1 MNARDERRIA
11 AATPLYLNLV
21 GGKRVPAADDRT
33 IDVVCPSDGTL
44 FAAIARSGAADV
56 DAAVKAA
63 RAAFE
68 GAWGR
73 LTATERGRLLMKL
86 ADAVA
91 ARVDELGALESQDTG
106 KPIGQGRADMVATA
120 RYFEFYGSAADKVH
134 GETIPFLNGY
144 TVAVVRDPHGVT
156 GHIVPWNYPAQ
167 IFGRSVGAS
176 LACGNAC
183 VVKPAED
190 AGLSLIRIAELALEV
205 GFPEGVLNVVSG
217 LGEEAGAALA
227 SHPGID
233 FISFTGSPEVGTLIQ
248 AAAARNHIGCTLELG
263 GKSPQLVFADAD
275 LGEAAPVL
283 VKAIVQNGG
292 QTCSAGSRLLVERP
306 AYDDV
311 VGAVAERFAKV
322 TAGPHDRDLDMGAM
336 VNADQKRRV
345 EGFAARAR
353 EAGVPM
359 IAEGR
364 VVADAPKGGYY
375 VKPTLFGPVPRGND
389 LACEEVFGPVLSVIP
404 FEDEADAIRLANG
417 TPYGLVAGVWTG
429 DARRS
434 MRVAR
439 AMRCGQV
446 FVNAY
451 GAGGGIELPFGGVK
465 KSGHGREK
473 GFEALY
479 EFSAS
484 KTIVVNHG

>member
-1 MNARDERRIA
+1 MNAPDRRTA
-11 AATPLYLNLV
+11 PSRTLHLNLV
-21 GGKRVPAADDRT
+21 GGRRLPAEGDRT
-33 IDVVCPSDGTL
+33 IDVVCPSDGL
-44 FAAIARSGAADV
+44 VFASIVRSSAADV
-56 DAAVKAA
+56 DHAVRTA

-73 LTATERGRLLMKL
+73 FTATERGRLLMKL
-86 ADAVA
+86 GDAIA
-91 ARVDELGALESQDTG
+91 ARVDELGALESRDTG
-106 KPIGQGRADMVATA
+106 KPLSQGRADMVATA

-156 GHIVPWNYPAQ
+156 GHIVPWNYPGQ

-183 VVKPAED
+183 VAKPAED

-205 GFPEGVLNVVSG
+205 GFPEGALNVVSG

-227 SHPGID
+227 GHPGID
-233 FISFTGSPEVGTLIQ
+233 FVSFTGSPEVGALVQ
-248 AAAARNHIGCTLELG
+248 AAAGRNHIGCTLELG
-263 GKSPQLVFADAD
+263 GKSPQIVFADAD
-275 LGEAAPVL
+275 LSAAAPVL
-283 VKAIVQNGG
+283 VRAIVQNGG
-292 QTCSAGSRLLVERP
+292 QTCSAGSRVLVERR
-306 AYDDV
+306 AYDEV
-311 VGAVAERFAKV
+311 VEALAERFSGV
-322 TAGPHDRDLDMGAM
+322 RAGHHEMDLDLGAM
-336 VNADQKRRV
+336 INAGQQRRV
-345 EGFAARAR
+345 EGFVAKAR
-353 EAGVPM
+353 EGGVPVL
-359 IAEGR
+359 AEGAI
-364 VVADAPKGGYY
+364 ADGVPAGGYY
-375 VKPTLFGPVPRGND
+375 VKPVLFGPVPRAND

-404 FEDEADAIRLANG
+404 FEDEADAVRLANG
-417 TPYGLVAGVWTG
+417 TPYGLVAGVWTS
-429 DARRS
+429 DAGRS

-446 FVNAY
+446 FVNGY

-473 GFEALY
+473 GFEALH

>member
-91 ARVDELGALESQDTG
+91 ARVDELGTLESQDTG
-106 KPIGQGRADMVATA
+106 KPISQGRADMVATA

-205 GFPEGVLNVVSG
+205 GFPEGALNVVSG

>member
-11 AATPLYLNLV
+11 AATPLSLNLV

-91 ARVDELGALESQDTG
+91 ARVDELGTLESQDTG
-106 KPIGQGRADMVATA
+106 KPISQGRADMVATA

-205 GFPEGVLNVVSG
+205 GFPEGALNVVSG

>member
-56 DAAVKAA
+56 DAAVKAG

-91 ARVDELGALESQDTG
+91 ARVDELGTLESQDTG
-106 KPIGQGRADMVATA
+106 KPISQGRADMVATA

-205 GFPEGVLNVVSG
+205 GFPEGALNVVSG

-359 IAEGR
+359 FAEGR

-389 LACEEVFGPVLSVIP
+389 LAWEEVFGPVLSVIP

>member
-1 MNARDERRIA
+1 LA
-11 AATPLYLNLV
+11 A
-21 GGKRVPAADDRT
+21 
-33 IDVVCPSDGTL
+33 
-44 FAAIARSGAADV
+44 
-56 DAAVKAA
+56 
-63 RAAFE
+63 
-68 GAWGR
+68 
-73 LTATERGRLLMKL
+73 
-86 ADAVA
+86 
-91 ARVDELGALESQDTG
+91 
-106 KPIGQGRADMVATA
+106 ATA

-183 VVKPAED
+183 VMKPAED
-190 AGLSLIRIAELALEV
+190 AGLTLIRIAELALEV
-205 GFPEGVLNVVSG
+205 GFPEGALNVVSG

-233 FISFTGSPEVGTLIQ
+233 FISFTGSPEVGALVQ
-248 AAAARNHIGCTLELG
+248 AAAGRNHIGCTLELG
-263 GKSPQLVFADAD
+263 GKSPQVVFADAD
-275 LGEAAPVL
+275 LDAAAPVL

-292 QTCSAGSRLLVERP
+292 QTCSAGSRLLVERR

-311 VGAVAERFAKV
+311 VSAVAERFSKV
-322 TAGPHDRDLDMGAM
+322 RAGHHEMDLDLGAM
-336 VNADQKRRV
+336 VNAGQKRRV
-345 EGFAARAR
+345 EGFLAKAR
-353 EAGVPM
+353 EDGVPV

-364 VVADAPKGGYY
+364 IAEGVPAGGYY
-375 VKPTLFGPVPRGND
+375 VKPVLFGPVPRSND

-404 FEDEADAIRLANG
+404 FEDEADAVRLANG
-417 TPYGLVAGVWTG
+417 TPYGLVAGVWTR
-429 DARRS
+429 DAGRS

-446 FVNAY
+446 FVNGY

-484 KTIVVNHG
+484 KTIVLNHG

>member
-91 ARVDELGALESQDTG
+91 ARVDELGTLESQDTG
-106 KPIGQGRADMVATA
+106 KPISQGRADMVATA

-217 LGEEAGAALA
+217 
-227 SHPGID
+227 
-233 FISFTGSPEVGTLIQ
+233 
-248 AAAARNHIGCTLELG
+248 
-263 GKSPQLVFADAD
+263 